1 LATIRSPIMEKLY
14 DSYIKKILKKDFIAT
29 LTQYRNYIHSHFR
42 VVFLNQLASYRTD
55 GSKKYPFCVGY
66 KQNQN
71 ITSVQ

>member
-1 LATIRSPIMEKLY
+1 MFLLQHLHNIETI
-14 DSYIKKILKKDFIAT
+14 YIAILVLFSLI
-29 LTQYRNYIHSHFR
+29 NM
-42 VVFLNQLASYRTD
+42 ASYRTD